1 MQLSLITPVLAR
13 TAWISLPRAG
23 LPIALGFHT
32 TCPASFV
39 RSGSIYTTN
48 MASPHQTLPASKSL
62 LSTTTA
68 SSAQAQPSSSQGEQ
82 AQLDP
87 RIEEILTFWF
97 SLEPRSWFGAPSAAY
112 PTSASL
118 DDAIKSR
125 FQDVL
130 ALARARKLD
139 EEWTKTPKGTLALLI
154 LLDQFPRNVYRGTKD
169 AFASDAH
176 ALSVAVKGIARG
188 FDKAFGATS
197 EEAAEGLVE
206 KENFAG
212 DSSSLL
218 RRVFFY
224 LPFSHTEDL
233 LTQVAAV
240 ALSENLLRSCPETAP
255 ERPFLEMSFGFF
267 KRHRDAILRLGR
279 FPARNVA
286 LGRSS
291 TEEEI
296 RLLKEN
302 PYGF

>member
-1 MQLSLITPVLAR
+1 MQLSLITPSFAR
-13 TAWISLPRAG
+13 TARIFLPRAR
-23 LPIALGFHT
+23 LPVALGFHT
-32 TCPASFV
+32 TSAASRTHII
-39 RSGSIYTTN
+39 RSARIYAN
-48 MASPHQTLPASKSL
+48 MASLPHKPFPASKSH
-62 LSTTTA
+62 LSTSA
-68 SSAQAQPSSSQGEQ
+68 SASSSSQ
-82 AQLDP
+82 DP

-118 DDAIKSR
+118 DDAIKAH

-130 ALARARKLD
+130 DVARAGKLD

-176 ALSVAVKGIARG
+176 ALSIAVNSIAKGFDRAFDVAVGEG
-188 FDKAFGATS
+188 T
-197 EEAAEGLVE
+197 ENVEAAEGLVE
-206 KENFAG
+206 KEKITG

-233 LTQVAAV
+233 LAQVAAV
-240 ALSENLLRSCPETAP
+240 ALSESLLRSCPETAP

-286 LGRSS
+286 LGRTS

-296 RLLKEN
+296 KLLKEN